1 MKLNL
6 YILSAFSGVF
16 MSGCIDDF
24 LNLSPQDQVTTAVY
38 YRTLD
43 EFQNSANELHAKGNI
58 YAFKGNS
65 GYNVGFDYGTDLI
78 SIASEEL
85 NGTNS
90 TVTSSEYWENP
101 YKWLRKVNQLIEAGE
116 NYSGS
121 DDISAPL
128 GQAYFFRAWHHFW
141 LLKRFGGIPLMTYV
155 PDVNS
160 LIINGPRNS
169 RYEVIASVIS
179 DLDKAIDLLKNT
191 TKTSTQNDGHV
202 TVEAAT
208 ALKARVCLYEGTF
221 EKYNADNLAF
231 LDGDGVNDGAGANK
245 PSEYPSIDDF
255 LRMAKE
261 CSAKFV
267 EGGEYSSEYEMFR
280 GVESADK
287 PYSQMYDHMSYYYL
301 FTLETGSNPNGL
313 TKADNNEVIFR
324 TVYDVSLGNVDTNLS
339 HTHPS
344 KPTRKLRDM
353 FLCSDGLPIQ
363 YSENFNGFEGLNT
376 ELENRDYRMTSM
388 IPKYGDWHWGKS
400 FEQTGAQYDV
410 DITTL
415 SPAVYQFWVTLDG
428 GDGLEGY
435 KWHSEAV
442 ATTAYNTGQDYMHI
456 RLPEMLLCYAEST
469 CELGNGEIS
478 DDDLNKSV
486 NIVRERG
493 GVAPLTHAL
502 IAPYSDLTL
511 LGEIRREYATEFYG
525 EGRRLADLTRWGQAV
540 SALKGKND
548 CGLYIYYNG
557 QQTEMC
563 STISNKTG
571 ELMVNI
577 EQYPQNDSKIINQ
590 QEIKYEYSGYASTKP
605 GAIIISGRDA
615 NSRQFD
621 LRNYFQPIPTDQI
634 KLNPNLKQN
643 PGW

>member
-6 YILSAFSGVF
+6 YILSAFSGVL

-160 LIINGPRNS
+160 PIINGPRNS

-231 LDGDGVNDGAGANK
+231 LDGDGVNDGTGANK

-287 PYSQMYDHMSYYYL
+287 P
-301 FTLETGSNPNGL
+301 
-313 TKADNNEVIFR
+313 
-324 TVYDVSLGNVDTNLS
+324 
-339 HTHPS
+339 
-344 KPTRKLRDM
+344 
-353 FLCSDGLPIQ
+353 
-363 YSENFNGFEGLNT
+363 
-376 ELENRDYRMTSM
+376 
-388 IPKYGDWHWGKS
+388 
-400 FEQTGAQYDV
+400 
-410 DITTL
+410 
-415 SPAVYQFWVTLDG
+415 
-428 GDGLEGY
+428 
-435 KWHSEAV
+435 
-442 ATTAYNTGQDYMHI
+442 
-456 RLPEMLLCYAEST
+456 
-469 CELGNGEIS
+469 
-478 DDDLNKSV
+478 
-486 NIVRERG
+486 
-493 GVAPLTHAL
+493 
-502 IAPYSDLTL
+502 
-511 LGEIRREYATEFYG
+511 
-525 EGRRLADLTRWGQAV
+525 
-540 SALKGKND
+540 
-548 CGLYIYYNG
+548 
-557 QQTEMC
+557 
-563 STISNKTG
+563 
-571 ELMVNI
+571 
-577 EQYPQNDSKIINQ
+577 
-590 QEIKYEYSGYASTKP
+590 
-605 GAIIISGRDA
+605 
-615 NSRQFD
+615 
-621 LRNYFQPIPTDQI
+621 
-634 KLNPNLKQN
+634 
-643 PGW
+643 